1 MIVYK
6 SLWVLIHG
14 VETAQHIILFKLI
27 MNRLRKMRFKYELI
41 LLLAISICH
50 STRCHSICSL
60 WRSTTLIAWPWPS
73 ASVCAQTV

>member
-14 VETAQHIILFKLI
+14 VETAQPIILFKLI

-41 LLLAISICH
+41 LLLAVVILLGA
-50 STRCHSICSL
+50 TAFAAYGARQ
-60 WRSTTLIAWPWPS
+60 R
-73 ASVCAQTV
+73 

>member
-41 LLLAISICH
+41 LLLAFVIPLGAKAFAACGA
-50 STRCHSICSL
+50 RQC
-60 WRSTTLIAWPWPS
+60 
-73 ASVCAQTV
+73 